1 MAAACIV
8 LVVEDEPL
16 IRMDLVDRLSR
27 FGCAALEAGSAAEA
41 IAILEQHREITV
53 VFTDVQM
60 PGTMDGIEL
69 AQYVRKRWP
78 PTVIVVSSG
87 KAFPEKGELSPDIPI
102 LAKPYNEGVLKSV
115 VADVRA
121 RISAI

>member
-27 FGCAALEAGSAAEA
+27 LGCAALEAGSASQA
-41 IAILEQHREITV
+41 IAILEQHREITAE
-53 VFTDVQM
+53 FTDVQM

-69 AQYVRKRWP
+69 ARYVRKRWP
-78 PTVIVVSSG
+78 PTIIVVSSG
-87 KAFPEKGELSPDIPI
+87 KALPAAGELAPDIPG
-102 LAKPYNEGVLKSV
+102 LAKPYSEGTLKLV
-115 VADVRA
+115 VGDVRA
-121 RISAI
+121 RASAI

>member
-27 FGCAALEAGSAAEA
+27 LGCAVLEAGSAAEA
-41 IAILEQHREITV
+41 IAILEQHREVTV

-60 PGTMDGIEL
+60 PGTMGWHRAGSICEEALAADRHRCEL
-69 AQYVRKRWP
+69 RKD
-78 PTVIVVSSG
+78 PTGS
-87 KAFPEKGELSPDIPI
+87 
-102 LAKPYNEGVLKSV
+102 
-115 VADVRA
+115 R
-121 RISAI
+121 

>member
-16 IRMDLVDRLSR
+16 IRGDLVDRLSR
-27 FGCAALEAGSAAEA
+27 LGCAVLEAASAAEA
-41 IAILEQHREITV
+41 ITILEQHREITV

-60 PGTMDGIEL
+60 PGAMDGIEL

-78 PTVIVVSSG
+78 PTIIVVSSG
-87 KAFPEKGELSPDIPI
+87 KTLPAPGALAPDIPV
-102 LAKPYNEGVLKSV
+102 LAKPYNEGRLESV

-121 RISAI
+121 RASAI